1 MTPETL
7 IDILRGAL
15 QVGGTIAGPTISFG
29 LIAGV
34 AVSIFQ
40 ASTQINDFT
49 LVFVPKVLAT
59 LLALILFGSWM
70 LQTYLSFT
78 RQIIISLPT
87 LIGLGRGTWRRR
99 IGRRDDTP
107 GRIDHEPM
115 VGGHHLRVGIW
126 TGQWP
131 HRQRSLLG

>member
-1 MTPETL
+1 MTQETL

-15 QVGGTIAGPTISFG
+15 QAGGMIAGPAILFG

-59 LLALILFGSWM
+59 VLALILFGSWM
-70 LQTYLSFT
+70 LQMYLNFT
-78 RQIIISLPT
+78 RQIILSLPT
-87 LIGLGRGTWRRR
+87 IIG
-99 IGRRDDTP
+99 
-107 GRIDHEPM
+107 
-115 VGGHHLRVGIW
+115 
-126 TGQWP
+126 
-131 HRQRSLLG
+131 

>member
-7 IDILRGAL
+7 IDVLRGGL
-15 QVGGTIAGPTISFG
+15 QVGGTVAAPAILFG

-40 ASTQINDFT
+40 ATTQINDFT

-70 LQTYLSFT
+70 LQMYMNFT
-78 RQIIISLPT
+78 RQLIMNLPT
-87 LIGLGRGTWRRR
+87 LIG
-99 IGRRDDTP
+99 
-107 GRIDHEPM
+107 
-115 VGGHHLRVGIW
+115 
-126 TGQWP
+126 
-131 HRQRSLLG
+131 

>member
-15 QVGGTIAGPTISFG
+15 EVGGIVAAPAILFG

-34 AVSIFQ
+34 AVSVFQ
-40 ASTQINDFT
+40 ATTQINDFT

-70 LQTYLSFT
+70 LQMYINFT

-87 LIGLGRGTWRRR
+87 L
-99 IGRRDDTP
+99 
-107 GRIDHEPM
+107 
-115 VGGHHLRVGIW
+115 VG
-126 TGQWP
+126 
-131 HRQRSLLG
+131 

>member
-7 IDILRGAL
+7 IDVLRGGL
-15 QVGGTIAGPTISFG
+15 QVGGTIAAPAILFG

-40 ASTQINDFT
+40 ATTQINDFT

-70 LQTYLSFT
+70 LQMYINFT
-78 RQIIISLPT
+78 RQMIISLPT
-87 LIGLGRGTWRRR
+87 LIG
-99 IGRRDDTP
+99 
-107 GRIDHEPM
+107 
-115 VGGHHLRVGIW
+115 
-126 TGQWP
+126 
-131 HRQRSLLG
+131 